1 MKKLYVDI
9 RNIDFGENIID
20 VCNGGDSAINKI
32 ISSKYS
38 NIEKDISN
46 LQQIDNKN
54 IVYNSC
60 VFFFVLS
67 RGITKFKFNKI
78 IKVITKVID
87 KDSKIYIWDVVER
100 NKLVSKYELNVES
113 DIGLIKLPIKVYF
126 KPYSI
131 KFLDIIKV
139 LENNSFIIKN
149 SLINQ
154 GILFVEAEFKG
165 EETKVKNEGYISSI
179 KCKICSFKFGNKIF
193 KKRNRGL

>member
-1 MKKLYVDI
+1 MKRLYVDI

-78 IKVITKVID
+78 IKGITKVID

-179 KCKICSFKFGNKIF
+179 KCKICSFKFSNKVF

>member
-1 MKKLYVDI
+1 MKRLYVDI

-179 KCKICSFKFGNKIF
+179 KCKICSFKFSNKVF

>member
-32 ISSKYS
+32 VSSKYS

-78 IKVITKVID
+78 IKGITKVID
-87 KDSKIYIWDVVER
+87 KDSKIYIWDIVEK
-100 NKLVSKYELNVES
+100 NKFVSKYELSVES
-113 DIGLIKLPIKVYF
+113 EVGLIELPIKFYF

-165 EETKVKNEGYISSI
+165 EETKVKNEDYISSI
-179 KCKICSFKFGNKIF
+179 KRKICSFKFGNKIF